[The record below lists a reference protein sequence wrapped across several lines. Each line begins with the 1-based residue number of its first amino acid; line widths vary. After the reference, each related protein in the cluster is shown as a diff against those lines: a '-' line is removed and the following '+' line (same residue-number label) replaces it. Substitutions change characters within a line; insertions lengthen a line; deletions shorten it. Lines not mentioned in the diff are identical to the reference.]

1 MFFFLFIR
9 AIIHVVNYS
18 KEFGVISGKHLL
30 AEAFWIS
37 CLLLPFLQT
46 IGLMLYEEVINL

>member
-37 CLLLPFLQT
+37 CFLLPVCKLL
-46 IGLMLYEEVINL
+46 G